1 VGEQFIYN
9 NTLYKATSAIAKN
22 ATITIGGNASAAD
35 SITSQ
40 ISKLSNYSTSE
51 TDTGQQ
57 WIDGK
62 TIYRKVIN
70 FGALAN
76 TGTKSVNHGIS
87 SISQIT
93 KLYAISY
100 NSHSSPKNW
109 SMIPAANPDVQYS
122 MALWI
127 DATKVYIKSG
137 DDRTY
142 QTPTYVIVEY
152 TK

>member
-1 VGEQFIYN
+1 MAFDNILMAFDNIISSQNSNF
-9 NTLYKATSAIAKN
+9 AK
-22 ATITIGGNASAAD
+22 
-35 SITSQ
+35 
-40 ISKLSNYSTSE
+40 YSTSE
-51 TDTGQQ
+51 TDTGQR

-70 FGALAN
+70 FGALGD
-76 TGTKSVNHGIS
+76 TTTKSVNHGIS
-87 SISQIT
+87 SISQVT
-93 KLYAISY
+93 RLYAISY
-100 NSHSSPKNW
+100 NTVANPKNW
-109 SMIPAANPDVQYS
+109 GMIPNANPTAQYS

-127 DATKVYIKSG
+127 DSSKVSIKTG